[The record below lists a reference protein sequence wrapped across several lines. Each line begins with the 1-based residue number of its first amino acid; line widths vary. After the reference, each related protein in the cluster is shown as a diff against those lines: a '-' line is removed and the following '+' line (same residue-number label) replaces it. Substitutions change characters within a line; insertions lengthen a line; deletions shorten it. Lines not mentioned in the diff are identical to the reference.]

1 MSGTAFPPDAVKNC
15 RVEHDIYRCK
25 SQSRFYHG
33 KMDLVI
39 ELYEVGVVANDVT
52 LLAPVSVTTRAGRA
66 LIVRGRNG
74 TGKSTLLR
82 VLAGVRKPSSGRV
95 HIAGEVVAERDRRF
109 RRRVAAMIGLPPM
122 APDLTVLDHITLV
135 ATTWLD
141 DPDEAAALARSVVAE
156 LGLDALMERFPH
168 ELSSGQTQLF
178 GLALVLARPFEVLIL
193 DEPEQR
199 LDPEHVESVVRVLR
213 SRRDAGATLV
223 IATHSAALAEGV
235 ADQTLS
241 LDAAA

>member
-1 MSGTAFPPDAVKNC
+1 VIAV
-15 RVEHDIYRCK
+15 D
-25 SQSRFYHG
+25 
-33 KMDLVI
+33 
-39 ELYEVGVVANDVT
+39 EVGVVVSGVT
-52 LLAPVSVTTRAGRA
+52 LLAPVSAAAPAGSA

-82 VLAGVRKPSSGRV
+82 VLAGVRRPSTGVVRV
-95 HIAGEVVAERDRRF
+95 AGEAVAERDRGF

-122 APDLTVLDHITLV
+122 APDLTVLDHVTLV

-141 DPDEAAALARSVVAE
+141 DPRAAEELARAVVVE
-156 LGLDALMERFPH
+156 LGLDGLAERFPH
-168 ELSSGQTQLF
+168 ELSSGQTQLL

-213 SRRDAGATLV
+213 ARRDAGATLV
-223 IATHSAALAEGV
+223 IATHSAVLADGL
-235 ADQTLS
+235 ADRTLD
-241 LDAAA
+241 LDAA